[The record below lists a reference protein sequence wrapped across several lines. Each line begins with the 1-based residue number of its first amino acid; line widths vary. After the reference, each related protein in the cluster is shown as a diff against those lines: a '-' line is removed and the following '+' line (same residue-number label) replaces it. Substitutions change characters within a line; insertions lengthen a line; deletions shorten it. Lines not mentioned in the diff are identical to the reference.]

1 MALRLRRGS
10 DTDRQT
16 ETFAQG
22 ELIYVTDTK
31 QLYVGDGITIGGVLV
46 TSTSAGSPA
55 TLTQNLDLNGYNI
68 DGIGVISATSFVGD
82 GSGLT
87 GIPGTGTGTGIE
99 LGQTYLIDIV
109 GDVIGG
115 NSTILVDSTTN
126 TFTGDLTGNVTGG
139 VTGDVVGNV
148 TGNLTG
154 NLTGNVTGDVVG
166 NVTGNLTGNVTGGV
180 TGDVVSVGTSAFSGI
195 VNLAGSI
202 VNDAAFN
209 LTGNVT
215 GAVIGNVTG
224 NLTGGVTG
232 NVDGDLVGNV
242 VAVVGGTVLVDATA
256 GKITGDVLNN
266 VVETEQFKL
275 YAPAGLF
282 ASSEFKKTDTG
293 LTFSTTNTISRDQS
307 IYTDATGDGIAW
319 TSIHYTDRTVSYVSE
334 LLSTNA
340 ISHSTTGLHI
350 GSDSDAAQKLEV
362 AGNAQITQGSLILSN
377 SRTYTDIITPVD
389 GELMFDVINTS
400 LYVYSDGLGS
410 WSKVLSVDIGGGIL
424 QTNAVVVPISLA
436 TATRDAVGEDSS
448 TIDGGMLYNTDFDR
462 VQFFQ
467 AGSWVNLPNNGTAT
481 GEVLKWNGTEWAAAQ
496 DTGGTVPGSNA
507 DFLDGFDGIYYLDY
521 DNFANTP
528 TIFDGVFSSLTG
540 TPTTLGG
547 YGITDAA
554 TSSQG
559 ALADSAVQ
567 PATLGNFTFTGSVLD
582 SSDSSG
588 ITVTPA
594 VTVSSD
600 LTVENNL
607 TVTNTVYAERFES
620 TTTGTPTIEAATNL
634 DLTAGNAVRITSSV
648 LRLASF
654 TTTERNTL
662 AAQNGDVIYNTTD
675 NKFQGYEN
683 GAWANLI

>member
-68 DGIGVISATSFVGD
+68 NGNGVINATSFVGD

-139 VTGDVVGNV
+139 VTGNV
-148 TGNLTG
+148 I
-154 NLTGNVTGDVVG
+154 
-166 NVTGNLTGNVTGGV
+166 GNLTGNVTGGV
-180 TGDVVSVGTSAFSGI
+180 TGNVIGNLTGNVTGNVVSVGTSAFSGI

-202 VNDAAFN
+202 VNDASFN
-209 LTGNVT
+209 LTGN
-215 GAVIGNVTG
+215 
-224 NLTGGVTG
+224 
-232 NVDGDLVGNV
+232 LVGNV
-242 VAVVGGTVLVDATA
+242 VASVGSAVLVDAAA
-256 GKITGDVLNN
+256 GKITGNVLNN
-266 VVETEQFKL
+266 IVQTEQFKL
-275 YAPAGLF
+275 YAPNGEF
-282 ASSEFKKTDTG
+282 ASSEFKKTDAG
-293 LTFSTTNTISRDQS
+293 LTFGTSDAISRDQS

-389 GELMFDVINTS
+389 GEIMFDVINSS
-400 LYVYSDGLGS
+400 LYVYSDGLVS
-410 WSKVLSVDIGGGIL
+410 WTKVLSVDIGGGIL
-424 QTNAVVVPISLA
+424 QTNAVVVPISLD
-436 TATRDAVGEDSS
+436 TATRDNVGEDSS
-448 TIDGGMLYNTDFDR
+448 TIDGAIIYNTSVDR

-507 DFLDGFDGIYYLDY
+507 DFLDGFDGIYYLNY
-521 DNFANTP
+521 DNFAN
-528 TIFDGVFSSLTG
+528 

-662 AAQNGDVIYNTTD
+662 AGQNGDVIYNTTD

>member
-1 MALRLRRGS
+1 
-10 DTDRQT
+10 
-16 ETFAQG
+16 
-22 ELIYVTDTK
+22 
-31 QLYVGDGITIGGVLV
+31 
-46 TSTSAGSPA
+46 
-55 TLTQNLDLNGYNI
+55 
-68 DGIGVISATSFVGD
+68 
-82 GSGLT
+82 
-87 GIPGTGTGTGIE
+87 
-99 LGQTYLIDIV
+99 
-109 GDVIGG
+109 
-115 NSTILVDSTTN
+115 
-126 TFTGDLTGNVTGG
+126 
-139 VTGDVVGNV
+139 
-148 TGNLTG
+148 
-154 NLTGNVTGDVVG
+154 
-166 NVTGNLTGNVTGGV
+166 
-180 TGDVVSVGTSAFSGI
+180 
-195 VNLAGSI
+195 
-202 VNDAAFN
+202 
-209 LTGNVT
+209 
-215 GAVIGNVTG
+215 
-224 NLTGGVTG
+224 
-232 NVDGDLVGNV
+232 
-242 VAVVGGTVLVDATA
+242 
-256 GKITGDVLNN
+256 
-266 VVETEQFKL
+266 
-275 YAPAGLF
+275 
-282 ASSEFKKTDTG
+282 
-293 LTFSTTNTISRDQS
+293 
-307 IYTDATGDGIAW
+307 
-319 TSIHYTDRTVSYVSE
+319 
-334 LLSTNA
+334 
-340 ISHSTTGLHI
+340 
-350 GSDSDAAQKLEV
+350 
-362 AGNAQITQGSLILSN
+362 
-377 SRTYTDIITPVD
+377 
-389 GELMFDVINTS
+389 
-400 LYVYSDGLGS
+400 
-410 WSKVLSVDIGGGIL
+410 
-424 QTNAVVVPISLA
+424 
-436 TATRDAVGEDSS
+436 
-448 TIDGGMLYNTDFDR
+448 MLYNTDFDR

>member
-68 DGIGVISATSFVGD
+68 NGNGVINATSFVGD

-139 VTGDVVGNV
+139 VTGNV
-148 TGNLTG
+148 I
-154 NLTGNVTGDVVG
+154 
-166 NVTGNLTGNVTGGV
+166 GNLTGNVTGGV
-180 TGDVVSVGTSAFSGI
+180 TGNVIGNLTGNVTGNVVSVGTSAFSGI

-202 VNDAAFN
+202 VNDASFN
-209 LTGNVT
+209 LTGN
-215 GAVIGNVTG
+215 
-224 NLTGGVTG
+224 
-232 NVDGDLVGNV
+232 LVGNV
-242 VAVVGGTVLVDATA
+242 VASVGSAVLVDAAA
-256 GKITGDVLNN
+256 GKITGNVLNN
-266 VVETEQFKL
+266 IVQTEQFKL
-275 YAPAGLF
+275 YAPNGEF
-282 ASSEFKKTDTG
+282 ASSEFKKTDAG
-293 LTFSTTNTISRDQS
+293 LTFGTSDAISRDQS

-389 GELMFDVINTS
+389 GEIMFDVINSS
-400 LYVYSDGLGS
+400 LYVYSDGLVS
-410 WSKVLSVDIGGGIL
+410 WTKVLSVDIGGGIL
-424 QTNAVVVPISLA
+424 QTNAVVVPISLD
-436 TATRDAVGEDSS
+436 TATRDNVGEDSS
-448 TIDGGMLYNTDFDR
+448 TIDGAIIYNTSFDR

-507 DFLDGFDGIYYLDY
+507 DFLDGFDGIYYLNY
-521 DNFANTP
+521 DNFAN
-528 TIFDGVFSSLTG
+528 

>member
-68 DGIGVISATSFVGD
+68 NGNGVINATSFVGD

-139 VTGDVVGNV
+139 VTGNV
-148 TGNLTG
+148 I
-154 NLTGNVTGDVVG
+154 
-166 NVTGNLTGNVTGGV
+166 GNLTGNVTGGV
-180 TGDVVSVGTSAFSGI
+180 TGNVIGNLTGNVTGNVVSVGTSAFSGI

-202 VNDAAFN
+202 VNDASFN
-209 LTGNVT
+209 LTGN
-215 GAVIGNVTG
+215 
-224 NLTGGVTG
+224 
-232 NVDGDLVGNV
+232 LVGNV
-242 VAVVGGTVLVDATA
+242 VASVGSAVLVDAAA
-256 GKITGDVLNN
+256 GKITGNVLNN
-266 VVETEQFKL
+266 IVQTEQFKL
-275 YAPAGLF
+275 YAPNGEF
-282 ASSEFKKTDTG
+282 ASSEFKKTDAG
-293 LTFSTTNTISRDQS
+293 LTFGTSDAISRDQS

-389 GELMFDVINTS
+389 GEIMFDVINSS
-400 LYVYSDGLGS
+400 LYVYSDGLVS
-410 WSKVLSVDIGGGIL
+410 WTKVLSVDIGGGIL
-424 QTNAVVVPISLA
+424 QTNAVVVPISLD
-436 TATRDAVGEDSS
+436 TATRDNVGEDSS
-448 TIDGGMLYNTDFDR
+448 TIDGAIIYNTSVDR

-507 DFLDGFDGIYYLDY
+507 DFLDGFDGIYYLNY
-521 DNFANTP
+521 DNFAN
-528 TIFDGVFSSLTG
+528 

>member
-68 DGIGVISATSFVGD
+68 NGNGVINATSFVGD

-139 VTGDVVGNV
+139 VTGNV
-148 TGNLTG
+148 I
-154 NLTGNVTGDVVG
+154 
-166 NVTGNLTGNVTGGV
+166 GNLTGNVTGGV
-180 TGDVVSVGTSAFSGI
+180 TGNVIGNLTGNVTGNVVSVGTSAFSGI

-202 VNDAAFN
+202 VNDASFN
-209 LTGNVT
+209 LTGN
-215 GAVIGNVTG
+215 
-224 NLTGGVTG
+224 
-232 NVDGDLVGNV
+232 LVGNV
-242 VAVVGGTVLVDATA
+242 VASVGSAVLVDAAA
-256 GKITGDVLNN
+256 GKITGNVLNN
-266 VVETEQFKL
+266 IVQTEQFKL
-275 YAPAGLF
+275 YAPNGEF
-282 ASSEFKKTDTG
+282 ASSEFKKTDAG
-293 LTFSTTNTISRDQS
+293 LTFGTSDAISRDQS

-389 GELMFDVINTS
+389 GEIMFDVINTS

-507 DFLDGFDGIYYLDY
+507 DFLDGFDGIYYLNY
-521 DNFANTP
+521 DNFAN
-528 TIFDGVFSSLTG
+528 